1 MNRDEPLTPE
11 ERELARLLGRRTE
24 QAPPPALDAA
34 ILAAAR
40 AAVDAPAAGTV
51 APADAPRARQARPR
65 WPAVFGIAASMV
77 FAIGIA
83 WQLRPEPPPIPAG
96 EAQVAAAPA
105 ADDAVADQAAEGNA
119 AETAMAPAPPAPE
132 AAPFAAPQAMPP
144 AASEATPI
152 AAPAPA
158 LARAP
163 VPAPAAPAEAPAPAS
178 AKAEV
183 ARARIA
189 EPVADT
195 AFAALPPPPPA
206 AAPPVAYAA
215 PAPAPAPA
223 SAPAPVGA
231 MQARSAAPVAASTA
245 DAEPA
250 PALDR
255 VQVTSSKR
263 VATNRSAPGVMRR
276 SSEAGLSAD
285 TVQAEV
291 DADARLPR
299 RQWLQKIR
307 ERRDQDQR
315 DLARAS
321 LERYIQQYP
330 EARLPRDLRPLLD
343 D

>member
-11 ERELARLLGRRTE
+11 ERELARLLGRRAE
-24 QAPPPALDAA
+24 QAPPAALDAA

-40 AAVDAPAAGTV
+40 AAVDAPAADAV
-51 APADAPRARQARPR
+51 ASPEAPRTQRTRPR

-83 WQLRPEPPPIPAG
+83 WQLRPEPPPVPAG
-96 EAQVAAAPA
+96 EAAVAAAPA
-105 ADDAVADQAAEGNA
+105 AAEDVAAADQAADHSA
-119 AETAMAPAPPAPE
+119 ADSAVAGAQPSAAPAAPE
-132 AAPFAAPQAMPP
+132 AAPVA
-144 AASEATPI
+144 
-152 AAPAPA
+152 AAPAPSI
-158 LARAP
+158 ARAP
-163 VPAPAAPAEAPAPAS
+163 EPAPAETAEAPAQA
-178 AKAEV
+178 
-183 ARARIA
+183 ARSMAA
-189 EPVADT
+189 DAAADT
-195 AFAALPPPPPA
+195 AFAALPPAPTAAPA
-206 AAPPVAYAA
+206 AAPPAPPAFAPAASGALKARTAAA
-215 PAPAPAPA
+215 PAPAPAA
-223 SAPAPVGA
+223 N
-231 MQARSAAPVAASTA
+231 AAEVER
-245 DAEPA
+245 AE
-250 PALDR
+250 ALDR
-255 VQVTSSKR
+255 VEITSMKR
-263 VATNRSAPGVMRR
+263 EAPSRSAPGIMRR
-276 SSEAGLSAD
+276 GSDAGLSAD